1 MPHPGIEHPVICVT
15 LGTATAIPPGII
27 IIGAAAAFAF
37 AFATAFATA
46 LAFAFATALAFAFA
60 TALAFAFAIAN
71 FGGILGLTSNYTIR
85 MTSPIKQYFN
95 QYPRFPN
102 FAPHF
107 EPRASVHKLLQYVV

>member
-37 AFATAFATA
+37 AFAFATA
-46 LAFAFATALAFAFA
+46 FAFAFATAAFA
-60 TALAFAFAIAN
+60 LAFAIAN
-71 FGGILGLTSNYTIR
+71 FGGILGLTFKYTIR

-95 QYPRFPN
+95 QYPHFPN

-107 EPRASVHKLLQYVV
+107 